1 MIVTYD
7 HNMFIEHV
15 VVIFLLKILIL
26 STAKPTNTIVAALE
40 KDDLWANRKTIRK
53 KAIFGHI
60 KIEIKCPFQGYYIQ
74 KGPTSLA

>member
-1 MIVTYD
+1 
-7 HNMFIEHV
+7 MFIEHV

-26 STAKPTNTIVAALE
+26 STAKPTNTIVAAFE
-40 KDDLWANRKTIRK
+40 KDLWANRKMVLK
-53 KAIFGHI
+53 KAIFDHI